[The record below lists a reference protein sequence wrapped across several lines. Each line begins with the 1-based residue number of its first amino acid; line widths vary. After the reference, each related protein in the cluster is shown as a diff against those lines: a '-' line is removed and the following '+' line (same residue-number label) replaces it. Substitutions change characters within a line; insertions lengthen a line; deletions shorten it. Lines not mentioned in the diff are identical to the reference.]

1 MLNRTRQPELQ
12 SIDKIEFVKPIIY
25 DITPEVKLF
34 FMKDVANETT
44 RFDLYFDA
52 GNIRAPKGTPSF
64 VNGLLLSG
72 TKEKSSTQIN
82 NEIDALGGFMES
94 GLSAE
99 NAVVSLY
106 CLRENVLP
114 LLHILTDA
122 IDKVAFLE
130 NEINELLEDKKQAFL
145 TNMEKVSF
153 LCQREFQNRL
163 FHSSEVY
170 STVATEDFY
179 ENVSTQTLKK
189 FFQEHYQN
197 GLTKVVVV
205 GNLEQDA
212 IDEIID
218 TIGKWAKT
226 GKGKF
231 EKEIKNLPGEKHVEK
246 ENAVQ
251 TAIRVGKTLFNKTH
265 EDYNDFLVLNTI
277 LGDYFGSRLMAN
289 IREDKGYTY
298 GIGSM
303 VAEYNHLGYFMIAT
317 EVAKEVKEATLNEI
331 KFEIERLKTELI
343 DTEELE
349 LIKNYLLGQLLK
361 SADGPYSM
369 MDLYL
374 CVEAQEL
381 DFDFYNKAIEDL
393 HAVTPQRLQ
402 ELAIKYLVWEEMT
415 IVSAG

>member
-1 MLNRTRQPELQ
+1 MLNRTIQPDLQ
-12 SIDKIEFVKPIIY
+12 SIERIDFVKPIIY
-25 DITPEVKLF
+25 DITSEVKLF

-52 GNIRAPKGTPSF
+52 GNIRAPKGTPAF
-64 VNGLLLSG
+64 VNGLLFSG
-72 TKEKSSTQIN
+72 TNEKNSTQIN

-99 NAVVSLY
+99 NSVVSMY

-114 LLHILTDA
+114 ILHILTDA
-122 IDKVAFLE
+122 IDNVAFLE
-130 NEINELLEDKKQAFL
+130 NEVSELLADKKQAFM
-145 TNMEKVSF
+145 TNMEKVSY
-153 LCQREFQNRL
+153 LCQREFQNKL
-163 FHSSEVY
+163 FHSSEIY

-179 ENVSTQTLKK
+179 ENVSPKVLKK
-189 FFQEHYQN
+189 FFQEHYQK

-218 TIGKWAKT
+218 TVGKWAKI
-226 GKGKF
+226 GSGKF
-231 EKEIKNLPGEKHVEK
+231 EKEIQNLPGENHLEK

-251 TAIRVGKTLFNKTH
+251 TAIRVGRILFNKNH

-303 VAEYNHLGYFMIAT
+303 VAEYNNLGYFMIAT
-317 EVAKEVKEATLNEI
+317 EVGKEVKEATLNEI

-343 DTEELE
+343 DEGELD

-374 CVEAQEL
+374 SAEAQGL
-381 DFDFYNKAIEDL
+381 DFNFYNKAIEEL
-393 HAVTPQRLQ
+393 HSVTPQRLQ